1 MSHYHLRI
9 QHKCHNCS
17 QRSEEFFCGLS
28 PESLGQ
34 IEEAKITNSYAPGSM
49 LFIEGQPANGVF
61 MLCQGA
67 VKLYTC
73 SKDGKVVILHIAG
86 PGELL
91 GLSAVVSN
99 SNYEVSA
106 EVIESCQVNFVRK
119 SDFLR
124 LLNNNPEISM
134 NVVRHLSIQYNEACN
149 QIRSF
154 GLSNSVA
161 DKLAKLMLEW
171 CLHTVSKTGYTGG
184 DGNGNGPV
192 RIKMRFTHEEVAEM
206 IGTSRETVTRLLKDF
221 KEQELI
227 TLKGSDLYVHS
238 TKNLESVIGRPRG
251 SRSKM

>member
-1 MSHYHLRI
+1 MTPHHVRM
-9 QHKCHNCS
+9 QNKCQDCT
-17 QRSEEFFCGLS
+17 QRSDDYFCGLS
-28 PESLGQ
+28 PDSLNQ
-34 IEEAKITNSYAPGSM
+34 IEEVKISNTYSPGSM
-49 LFIEGQPANGVF
+49 LFIEGQPSNGVF

-91 GLSAVVSN
+91 GLSAVVSH

-106 EVIESCQVNFVRK
+106 EVIESCHVNFVRK

-124 LLNNNPEISM
+124 LLNNNPDISM
-134 NVVRHLSIQYNEACN
+134 NVVRHLCTQYNEACN

-171 CLHTVSKTGYTGG
+171 CLSTMNSRTYTGG

-221 KEQELI
+221 KEQNLI
-227 TLKGSDLYVHS
+227 TLKGADLYVHS
-238 TKNLESVIGRPRG
+238 RKNLEAVIGRPRG
-251 SRSKM
+251 SRSRL

>member
-1 MSHYHLRI
+1 MTPYHLKI
-9 QHKCHNCS
+9 QNKCQDCGFRANS
-17 QRSEEFFCGLS
+17 FFCGLS
-28 PESLGQ
+28 PESLRQ
-34 IEEAKITNSYAPGSM
+34 FEEVKITNSYSPGSM

-61 MLCQGA
+61 MLCQGE

-73 SKDGKVVILHIAG
+73 SRDGKVVILHISG

-91 GLSAVVSN
+91 GLSAVVSHGN
-99 SNYEVSA
+99 FEVSA
-106 EVIESCQVNFVRK
+106 EVIDTCQVNFIRK
-119 SDFLR
+119 ADFMR
-124 LLNNNPEISM
+124 LLNSNADIAMSA
-134 NVVRHLSIQYNEACN
+134 VRHLCTQYNDACN

-171 CLHTVSKTGYTGG
+171 CLTTVSGHGYTGG

-221 KEQELI
+221 KERNLI
-227 TLKGSDLYVHS
+227 TLKGADLYIHN
-238 TKNLESVIGRPRG
+238 TKNLEAIIGRPRG
-251 SRSKM
+251 SRSRL